1 MTAHLAQRI
10 IRGETASLLAM
21 QAELL
26 GFSGNH
32 RIVHLRDTA
41 SIGVFDL
48 ERDALVVFDGAALAA
63 LAKLELVSTSD
74 ELAAAAACEV

>member
-10 IRGETASLLAM
+10 IRGEPASLVAM

-26 GFSGNH
+26 GFSGNN

-74 ELAAAAACEV
+74 EPAAAAACKV